1 MSSLTDAVCVSAQL
15 FVVRSG
21 EAGLPSFSS
30 EWPAFTN
37 EPRVTV
43 VPAREEFAAPCPSVH
58 DVLRWFERSR
68 SDHLGGPEALQEVT
82 DRGILVV
89 VARIDDFEY
98 VQPGNLKHG
107 VRWEVRTVLHT
118 SKAKL
123 TFDERLIMQ
132 MDAEEVAVARALVQ
146 CVCIDATT
154 RRITKVSLP
163 ELLQ

>member
-1 MSSLTDAVCVSAQL
+1 MPCAS
-15 FVVRSG
+15 
-21 EAGLPSFSS
+21 LPSFLL
-30 EWPAFTN
+30 
-37 EPRVTV
+37 
-43 VPAREEFAAPCPSVH
+43 FASPCPSVH

-68 SDHLGGPEALQEVT
+68 SDYLGGPEALQEVT

-89 VARIDDFEY
+89 VTRIDDFEY
-98 VQPGNLKHG
+98 LQPGNLKHG

-163 ELLQ
+163 GLLQ

>member
-21 EAGLPSFSS
+21 EAGLPSSS
-30 EWPAFTN
+30 KWPAFTK

-43 VPAREEFAAPCPSVH
+43 VPAKEEFASPCPS
-58 DVLRWFERSR
+58 ERSR
-68 SDHLGGPEALQEVT
+68 SDYLGGPEALQEVT

-89 VARIDDFEY
+89 VTRIDDFEY
-98 VQPGNLKHG
+98 LQPGNLKHG

-163 ELLQ
+163 GLLQ

>member
-1 MSSLTDAVCVSAQL
+1 
-15 FVVRSG
+15 
-21 EAGLPSFSS
+21 
-30 EWPAFTN
+30 
-37 EPRVTV
+37 
-43 VPAREEFAAPCPSVH
+43 VH

-68 SDHLGGPEALQEVT
+68 SDYLGGPEALQEVT

-89 VARIDDFEY
+89 VTRIDDFEY
-98 VQPGNLKHG
+98 LQPGNLKHG

-163 ELLQ
+163 GLLQ